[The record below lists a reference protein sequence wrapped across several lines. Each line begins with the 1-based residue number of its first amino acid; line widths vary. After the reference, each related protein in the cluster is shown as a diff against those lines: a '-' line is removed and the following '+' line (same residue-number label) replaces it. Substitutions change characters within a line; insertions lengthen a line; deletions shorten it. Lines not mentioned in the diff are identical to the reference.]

1 MSYPVLSRAEARK
14 HLVDLQVDPLADF
27 GPVRTR
33 PGGRTIDWDQI
44 SSSLQGRLTA
54 LTDEIGDVTI
64 GGASRKFERQAAILV
79 HGMMPK
85 HVALGDPDFWTWLTV
100 NYFVDLVKWRY
111 PGSTNIKNFGVGG
124 AIENLLFRAWLRGE
138 IAHMPDNSDPYA
150 LADLGDTDF
159 WRSHI
164 FRQGYAD
171 GREFAQALVNF
182 QFPIALQGKPRL
194 RIAEIRELVKRLKTA
209 RSNLFVEL
217 MDERRATQFIETE
230 WLKLEAATQ

>member
-1 MSYPVLSRAEARK
+1 MSYPVLSRAEALK
-14 HLVDLQVDPLADF
+14 HLFDLQADPLANF

-33 PGGRTIDWDQI
+33 PGGKDIDWEEI
-44 SSSLQGRLTA
+44 STSLQERLTA
-54 LTDEIGDVTI
+54 LTKEIGDVTN
-64 GGASRKFERQAAILV
+64 GGAFRKFERQAAILV

-85 HVALGDPDFWTWLTV
+85 HVALGDRDFWTWLTV
-100 NYFVDLVKWRY
+100 TYFVDLVKWRY
-111 PGSTNIKNFGVGG
+111 PGSTNTKNFGVGG

-138 IAHMPDNSDPYA
+138 IAYMPDNSDPYA

-164 FRQGYAD
+164 FRQDYAC

-182 QFPIALQGKPRL
+182 QFPKALQGKPRL
-194 RIAEIRELVKRLKTA
+194 RISEIRELVKRLRTA